1 MLKSNEEWYTTLN
14 KSSLTP
20 SNQIFPIVWTLLYIM
35 IALSGYKYIS
45 ENSEDEYG
53 IIIFSIQIF
62 LNVIWTYL
70 FFTLREP
77 ELALA
82 DIGLLWITIVLTIN
96 RFYMKSRLAAYL
108 LIPYLG
114 WVSFAGY
121 LNYYIVVNN

>member
-1 MLKSNEEWYTTLN
+1 MEWYESLK
-14 KSSLTP
+14 KSSFTP
-20 SNQIFPIVWTLLYIM
+20 ESYVFPIVWTLLYIM

-45 ENSEDEYG
+45 ENSEDAYG

-77 ELALA
+77 KLALA
-82 DIGLLWITIVLTIN
+82 DIGLLWITIFLTIN
-96 RFYMKSRLAAYL
+96 RFNKKSKLAAYL

-114 WVSFAGY
+114 WVSYAGY
-121 LNYYIVVNN
+121 LNYYIVANN